1 MPVSHILTIPHTQ
14 QYHGPI
20 LAPAGI
26 AATIAGGIID
36 SSQFAG
42 QPVRHS
48 QLSSSAN
55 EEGSLNIVETKAGQS
70 VQSTPAPESKPAR
83 RKSPLQHLLADGEE
97 ELSVE
102 ELLAVVV
109 QSGNGT
115 ESNLAAA
122 RRLCGEYGA
131 RALSERLEVG
141 EFARLA
147 RLRRPV
153 AARIMAAIELGRR
166 LFQPDGSDFPLINGP
181 ADVYAYVWEMKRLRQ
196 EQFRC
201 LYLDTANR
209 IKADRTISIGSI
221 NSSLVHPREVFHG
234 AVQYSANAMVLIH
247 NHPSGN
253 LEPSRQDL
261 ALTHQLQEAGKLFS
275 ISILDHIIVGKDGY
289 FSFKDHGRL

>member
-1 MPVSHILTIPHTQ
+1 VSL
-14 QYHGPI
+14 
-20 LAPAGI
+20 
-26 AATIAGGIID
+26 
-36 SSQFAG
+36 
-42 QPVRHS
+42 
-48 QLSSSAN
+48 
-55 EEGSLNIVETKAGQS
+55 IVAETKDGQS
-70 VQSTPAPESKPAR
+70 VQSATASQQKMIR
-83 RKSPLQHLLADGEE
+83 RKSSLQHLLADGEE

-102 ELLAVVV
+102 ELLAVVIHT
-109 QSGNGT
+109 SNGQ
-115 ESNLAAA
+115 ERNLAAA

-131 RALSERLEVG
+131 RALIERLEVA

-147 RLRRPV
+147 SLSRPV
-153 AARIMAAIELGRR
+153 AARIIAAVELGRR

-201 LYLDTANR
+201 LYLDSSNR

-234 AVQYSANAMVLIH
+234 AVQYSANAIILIH

-261 ALTHQLQEAGKLFS
+261 NLTRQLQDAGKLFS
-275 ISILDHIIVGKDGY
+275 ISILDHVVVGREGY
-289 FSFKDHGRL
+289 FSFKEHGRL